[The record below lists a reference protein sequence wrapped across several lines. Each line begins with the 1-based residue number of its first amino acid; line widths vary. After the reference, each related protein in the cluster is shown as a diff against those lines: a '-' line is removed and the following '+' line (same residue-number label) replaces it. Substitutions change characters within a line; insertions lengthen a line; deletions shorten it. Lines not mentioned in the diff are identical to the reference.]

1 MPEERFTVE
10 HRPSE
15 SRYVLLDREAGQ
27 GSAAIG
33 EESYLDYTA
42 EDGAQR
48 IMYHTEVSE
57 QYGGLGLASVLVRAA
72 VERTIADGR
81 NIVPV
86 CPYVAAWLPKHP
98 EYAAHVVPKTTAH
111 IEALRAKQG

>member
-57 QYGGLGLASVLVRAA
+57 QYGLSLIHIFPG
-72 VERTIADGR
+72 ERTR
-81 NIVPV
+81 KRLQP
-86 CPYVAAWLPKHP
+86 PQR
-98 EYAAHVVPKTTAH
+98 
-111 IEALRAKQG
+111 LR